1 MLPLLACSILFQY
14 GIPPEYSSI
23 KWYPSPSFGSENR
36 IILQESTHHHFLM
49 KSYWHCHLKQLF
61 LPPFPPFFPS
71 QGGRPILSV
80 VASCSHRRPLRSK
93 ASQRSS
99 WVSNGFFL
107 WNFRNLRM
115 DFWMDYLIEFGL
127 LEVLPRFIC
136 AQFSLDPQDSEFECT
151 TPLTSGW
158 TMLMTSNVS
167 LENHRNCVGGRG
179 ERWKISP
186 RHPRMWSVAHEVLAT
201 CSASGCLAAQ
211 MSESIAGHELNIG
224 LNDIK
229 IIKNHQK
236 ASKIIKNHQKS
247 SKTHS
252 NMFGLGVDM
261 QWLWK
266 SVRQIRGFSIFLTTL
281 GAVNPMSPLS
291 IPAPV
296 RLGAGMWPCT
306 HPVDP
311 PVPLRQ
317 KSEIQTSRSPKYP

>member
-61 LPPFPPFFPS
+61 LPPFSPFFPS

-158 TMLMTSNVS
+158 TRLMTSNVS

-236 ASKIIKNHQKS
+236 ASKIIKNHQKHIQ
-247 SKTHS
+247 TCL
-252 NMFGLGVDM
+252 GLGLTCSDSGNLFGKSEVSRFSLPPLG
-261 QWLWK
+261 QWTQCLRSASLHRCAW
-266 SVRQIRGFSIFLTTL
+266 GL
-281 GAVNPMSPLS
+281 GCDLVHIQL
-291 IPAPV
+291 IPQFHFD
-296 RLGAGMWPCT
+296 RNQKFR
-306 HPVDP
+306 H
-311 PVPLRQ
+311 PVPLN
-317 KSEIQTSRSPKYP
+317 IPKYN